1 MKNFAENFRLSQICN
16 SFSCHVQGGLKAVV
30 WTDTI
35 QFSVTV
41 GGLLTILVLGVL
53 SVGSIEEVWRISG
66 EGGRLIFFK

>member
-1 MKNFAENFRLSQICN
+1 M
-16 SFSCHVQGGLKAVV
+16 V

-41 GGLLTILVLGVL
+41 GGLFAILVLGIK
-53 SVGSIEEVWRISG
+53 SVGSIEKVWRISD

>member
-1 MKNFAENFRLSQICN
+1 M
-16 SFSCHVQGGLKAVV
+16 V

-41 GGLLTILVLGVL
+41 GGLLTVLVLGVL
-53 SVGSIEEVWRISG
+53 SVGSIEEVWRISD

>member
-1 MKNFAENFRLSQICN
+1 M
-16 SFSCHVQGGLKAVV
+16 V